1 MTFFGS
7 IASALIGAK
16 SSKKKTAASSIGGI
30 LGGSQTTSD
39 KPIATDHKH
48 SSDSSKE
55 EIKNEAISVRP
66 YPSFMGKGQ
75 MDDFASL
82 TDPSS
87 VDRGGNVIAPAPTA
101 LPLVGQTPSDIS
113 PEDAFKI
120 TPRQDIDEIG
130 MNKLYNT

>member
-1 MTFFGS
+1 MGFFGAIS
-7 IASALIGAK
+7 SALIGGKKFK
-16 SSKKKTAASSIGGI
+16 SGQGDTSKPFHT
-30 LGGSQTTSD
+30 
-39 KPIATDHKH
+39 H
-48 SSDSSKE
+48 SSSKE
-55 EIKNEAISVRP
+55 TNSGTSVGNDPISDVPRP
-66 YPSFMGKGQ
+66 NPSFMGKGQ

-101 LPLVGQTPSDIS
+101 LPLAGQTPSDIS

>member
-1 MTFFGS
+1 MGFFGA
-7 IASALIGAK
+7 IAAAGSKAAK
-16 SSKKKTAASSIGGI
+16 KFKSGQEDT
-30 LGGSQTTSD
+30 SQPFHT
-39 KPIATDHKH
+39 H
-48 SSDSSKE
+48 SSSKE
-55 EIKNEAISVRP
+55 TSGGASDVSRP
-66 YPSFMGKGQ
+66 DPSFMGKGQ

-101 LPLVGQTPSDIS
+101 LPLAGQTPSDIS

>member
-1 MTFFGS
+1 MGFFAG
-7 IASALIGAK
+7 IAG
-16 SSKKKTAASSIGGI
+16 TMAASGKVAKKFKSGQGD
-30 LGGSQTTSD
+30 TS
-39 KPIATDHKH
+39 KPFHTH
-48 SSDSSKE
+48 SSSKE
-55 EIKNEAISVRP
+55 TGGGANVGMERYTLDNDPRP
-66 YPSFMGKGQ
+66 DPSFMGKGQ

-101 LPLVGQTPSDIS
+101 LPLTGQTPSDIS

>member
-1 MTFFGS
+1 MGLFGGM
-7 IASALIGAK
+7 AGAI
-16 SSKKKTAASSIGGI
+16 AASSKAAKKFKSGQGD
-30 LGGSQTTSD
+30 TS
-39 KPIATDHKH
+39 KPFHTH
-48 SSDSSKE
+48 SSSKE
-55 EIKNEAISVRP
+55 ASGGANVGNDPIGDVPRP
-66 YPSFMGKGQ
+66 DPSFMGKGQ

-101 LPLVGQTPSDIS
+101 LPLTGQVPSDIP

-130 MNKLYNT
+130 INKLYNT

>member
-1 MTFFGS
+1 MGFFAG
-7 IASALIGAK
+7 IAG
-16 SSKKKTAASSIGGI
+16 TMAASGKAAYKFKSGQ
-30 LGGSQTTSD
+30 SDTS
-39 KPIATDHKH
+39 KPFHTHL
-48 SSDSSKE
+48 SSKE
-55 EIKNEAISVRP
+55 TSGSTNIGNDPISDVPRP
-66 YPSFMGKGQ
+66 DPSFMGKGQ

-87 VDRGGNVIAPAPTA
+87 VDREGNVIAPAPTA
-101 LPLVGQTPSDIS
+101 LPLAGQTPSDIS